1 MAAEL
6 LFLDSGT
13 EGRAMS
19 KEDFEMRKA
28 VAQRFLVAVV
38 VLVLLA
44 LGQLACGGGSKS
56 PTAPVTFGTP
66 TPMAVATPTPRSGY

>member
-1 MAAEL
+1 
-6 LFLDSGT
+6 
-13 EGRAMS
+13 
-19 KEDFEMRKA
+19 MRKA